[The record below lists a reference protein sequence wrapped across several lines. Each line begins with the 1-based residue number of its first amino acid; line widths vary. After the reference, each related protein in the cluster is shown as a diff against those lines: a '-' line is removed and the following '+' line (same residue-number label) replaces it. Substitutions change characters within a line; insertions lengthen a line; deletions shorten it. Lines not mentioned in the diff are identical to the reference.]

1 MKGTHRAMAM
11 EALTPGME
19 PNIVPAMIP
28 RKIIKNVAGSSTME
42 NPVATISNI
51 YPPPLYS
58 VSKNSD
64 RSRNIPYPLG
74 SGTCKNRENR
84 MYSAAVDSA
93 AVRSRIFQLRFPS
106 SVI

>member
-11 EALTPGME
+11 EALTPGMS
-19 PNIVPAMIP
+19 PNIVPAIIP

-93 AVRSRIFQLRFPS
+93 CAQKPHLPARFPS